1 MCVREMCV
9 GECVSDCL
17 CVCLCRL
24 FNVLNVLILF
34 SYFSKNVELFHDLR
48 HSRILYPGRE
58 LCCKM
63 VKVGENRKIEQTKNV
78 HTHKHL
84 HTGRLKQIKRM
95 REGERGRERK
105 IHVWLK

>member
-1 MCVREMCV
+1 MNVGKCVFV
-9 GECVSDCL
+9 
-17 CVCLCRL
+17 CRL

-48 HSRILYPGRE
+48 HYPGRE

-63 VKVGENRKIEQTKNV
+63 VKVGENRKIEQTKKGA
-78 HTHKHL
+78 HTR
-84 HTGRLKQIKRM
+84 TQQDGRLEQM
-95 REGERGRERK
+95 RSMSGRAAE